1 MLRYRKGGNHVHG
14 NRWMLVALIA
24 VGGLQLSACRET
36 AADAAAEVEHAA
48 TVEAVKGTNLH
59 RVILDAKAGERLGIE
74 TASVQ
79 DARGQTMVV
88 PYSAVLYDPQGRTW
102 VYTNAEPMTFVRHR
116 IHVEFIKGNMAVLSD
131 GPASGTEI
139 VTVGAAELY
148 GTEFGVGH

>member
-14 NRWMLVALIA
+14 NRWMLVALMA
-24 VGGLQLSACRET
+24 VGSLQLSACRET

-48 TVEAVKGTNLH
+48 TVEVVKGTNLH

-74 TASVQ
+74 TARVR
-79 DARGQTMVV
+79 DAKAAKVI
-88 PYSAVLYDPQGRTW
+88 PYSSVLYDPQGRTW
-102 VYTNAEPMTFVRHR
+102 TYTNPEPLTFVRHR
-116 IHVEFIKGNMAVLSD
+116 IHIDFIKGDMAVLSD
-131 GPASGTEI
+131 GPAAGTEI